1 MPLIVMT
8 GIPSSGK
15 TTRTAE
21 LQKYFSDRGKVV
33 HVISENE
40 QIAKAGFSKNSF
52 YLGKNHQSNG
62 LTVTKIHLCLCF

>member
-1 MPLIVMT
+1 MT

-15 TTRTAE
+15 TSRTLE

-33 HVISENE
+33 HIVSEAE

-52 YLGKNHQSNG
+52 YLGNYVI
-62 LTVTKIHLCLCF
+62 LI